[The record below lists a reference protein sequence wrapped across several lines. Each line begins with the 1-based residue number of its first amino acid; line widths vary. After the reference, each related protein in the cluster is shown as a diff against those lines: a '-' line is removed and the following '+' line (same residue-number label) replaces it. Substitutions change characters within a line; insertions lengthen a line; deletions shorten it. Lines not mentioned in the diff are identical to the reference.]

1 MGGFLGLL
9 AAWAPGVRGGDRNRL
24 ALVLRIENR
33 AALSRCL
40 GPVAVAGV
48 LAQIAA
54 RLAADFRLAP
64 TLQSDNGGHLCALLS
79 PRQCRHAVRQAARVR
94 ALCGAGFGLP
104 VLPVA
109 PVIAAVLVR
118 GPAHVGPAALFDC
131 GRRHLAGAAPDG
143 AVPLIDWIAP
153 VLAGRAAPAQP
164 QPGRLAPPQP
174 AAPQRPLDPAGV
186 EVRFQPQ
193 LCCHTGAVT
202 GFEASAH
209 LRHPLRGL
217 LNPADARPA
226 LTSSDRLALAGAVLA
241 QGLGALRH
249 WDRAGHDVGTVSLD
263 LAQAELCQPRLAET
277 LLWELDR
284 QEVAPSRLVIALQQ
298 TAGTLEGAGP
308 VAANLHRL
316 TEAGCRLDLDG
327 FGTGHAS
334 LQAIRRLRVRRVKI
348 DSSFLL
354 GCDHDP
360 GQQRMILAILA
371 LADHLGLDTL
381 ACGADTGPEH
391 AFAAQIG
398 CSHVQ
403 GLAIAP
409 PLPLERTDA
418 FLTRRRA
425 VAEDLPRL
433 RRA

>member
-1 MGGFLGLL
+1 MS
-9 AAWAPGVRGGDRNRL
+9 ARP
-24 ALVLRIENR
+24 
-33 AALSRCL
+33 RCST
-40 GPVAVAGV
+40 AVAATWPAPRPTGGV
-48 LAQIAA
+48 
-54 RLAADFRLAP
+54 
-64 TLQSDNGGHLCALLS
+64 
-79 PRQCRHAVRQAARVR
+79 
-94 ALCGAGFGLP
+94 
-104 VLPVA
+104 
-109 PVIAAVLVR
+109 
-118 GPAHVGPAALFDC
+118 
-131 GRRHLAGAAPDG
+131 PDG

-153 VLAGRAAPAQP
+153 VLAARAPP
-164 QPGRLAPPQP
+164 VLPQP
-174 AAPQRPLDPAGV
+174 AAPALPQPAVPPTPLDPAQV

-202 GFEASAH
+202 GFEATAR

-226 LTSSDRLALAGAVLA
+226 LTPSDRLALTGAVLA
-241 QGLGALRH
+241 QALGPLRH

-284 QEVAPSRLVIALQQ
+284 QEVAPARLVIALQQ
-298 TAGTLEGAGP
+298 TGGTMQDAGP

-334 LQAIRRLRVRRVKI
+334 LDAIRRLRVRRVKV
-348 DSSFLL
+348 DRSFLL
-354 GCDHDP
+354 GCNHDP